1 MNNKLLELIFPAKCG
16 FCGKI
21 NTQYLCKKCETKLG
35 FEKSITNINVSKS
48 CYFKHYLYGYLYKEN
63 IRRKMIDFK
72 FNDKPELA
80 HTFAKL
86 LLNNEK
92 ICGFLKSYD
101 IIIPVPM
108 YHKKQIQRGYNQSEL
123 VAQIIGKEL
132 QIECI
137 KDVLY
142 KKRPTKMQ
150 SSLDKQMRR
159 INVKDAYDIKNE
171 QKIKENKIILF
182 DDIYTTGNTV
192 KECSKVLKKS
202 GAKEIAVLTI
212 AKD

>member
-21 NTQYLCKKCETKLG
+21 NTQYLCKKCETKLD
-35 FEKSITNINVSKS
+35 FEKPITNINVLKS

-202 GAKEIAVLTI
+202 GAQEIAVLTI